1 MMRNLAR
8 PTRLSDPG
16 GDFVDEEELRSI
28 LATPDKQ
35 MAFYEFNCLFQGRLP
50 AGTYGE
56 VIYFFPMMM
65 NYLLEERDGW
75 DTLFINV
82 MVWLNEYAEELRNDG
97 RWEATLERLN
107 AQTEAKINAP
117 FRLRRYTDKHHDSR
131 FWPNGIDW
139 FWALDDAIDTCQSI
153 YEETCP
159 VLAGTEALLLKRFEA
174 ITSYDVAAWFVY
186 LTKQCPHLPCLKQLG
201 AEGDRM
207 ARAEALIVEE
217 TLRNP
222 LHLRFWDREL
232 ATYY

>member
-1 MMRNLAR
+1 MRNLAR

-16 GDFVDEEELRSI
+16 GDFGEEELRSI
-28 LATPDKQ
+28 LATPDQQ
-35 MAFYEFNCLFQGRLP
+35 MGFDKFNCLFQGRLP

-65 NYLLEERDGW
+65 NYLLEARDGW
-75 DTLFINV
+75 ETLFTNV
-82 MVWLNEYAEELRNDG
+82 MVWLNANETQLRKDG
-97 RWEATLERLN
+97 RWEAILERLN

-117 FRLRRYTDKHHDSR
+117 FRLKRHADKHHDSLFR
-131 FWPNGIDW
+131 PNGIDW
-139 FWALDDAIDTCQSI
+139 FWAIDDAVDVCQTI
-153 YEETCP
+153 YEEGCP

-174 ITSYDVAAWFVY
+174 ITSYDAAAWFVY
-186 LTKQCPHLPCLKQLG
+186 LTKHCPHLTCLKPLG
-201 AEGDRM
+201 AEGDRL
-207 ARAEALIVEE
+207 ARAEALIMEE